1 MGLGDGD
8 RGFGVVEGGL
18 DYGLTVSLGKG
29 ESRWMFMFRHRDRP
43 SLSGLSL
50 RSSWGED
57 GCVVWTL
64 RMGRGGT
71 VEPDG
76 SPTQ

>member
-18 DYGLTVSLGKG
+18 DYGLTVFVGKG
-29 ESRWMFMFRHRDRP
+29 ESRLIFMFRHQDRP

-50 RSSWGED
+50 RSSWGGD
-57 GCVVWTL
+57 GCMVWTL
-64 RMGRGGT
+64 RMGSGGT

-76 SPTQ
+76 SLTQ